1 MEKYKSPIKAKALR
15 NPGQSLEEKINNI
28 IFDKLFTYF
37 MMSAFTITY
46 TGLEWFYWYNQ
57 TPRNPWV
64 FTVLA
69 VLVVMFTI
77 YKFFKIRKVVKKYRQ
92 GLDGERA
99 VGQYLDKLRKVGF
112 DIYHDIVFDG
122 FNIDHIA
129 ISTNGIFCIET
140 KTYSKPIKG
149 EAKLQYDGVSVEV
162 NGYKANSPIIQAKA
176 ASKTLQEL
184 LEQSCGKK
192 FNVRPVLLFPG
203 WFIEPKVKDSQK
215 KVWALNPKGFQTFA
229 QNQGEQLT
237 DDDAKL
243 ASYHLSRHI
252 RGTQ

>member
-15 NPGQSLEEKINNI
+15 NPGQSVEEKIRDLI
-28 IFDKLFTYF
+28 DEKMLSYILASTFVIVY
-37 MMSAFTITY
+37 AA
-46 TGLEWFYWYNQ
+46 LEWTYWYLE
-57 TPRNPWV
+57 TPRSPWV
-64 FTVLA
+64 LTILAGIVL
-69 VLVVMFTI
+69 LFSL
-77 YKFFKIRKVVKKYRQ
+77 YKVIKLRKVIKTYRQ

-99 VGQYLDKLRKVGF
+99 VGQYLEKLRKVGF

-122 FNIDHIA
+122 FNIDHVA

-140 KTYSKPIKG
+140 KTYSKPEKG
-149 EAKLQYDGVSVEV
+149 EAKIDYDGNTVVV
-162 NGYKANSPIIQAKA
+162 NGYKKGSPIIQAKA

-203 WFIEPKVKDSQK
+203 WFIESKGKDSQK
-215 KVWALNPKGFQTFA
+215 EVWALNPKGFQIFA

-243 ASYHLSRHI
+243 AAYHLSRHI
-252 RGTQ
+252 RGT